1 MKYALVTG
9 GSRGIGRAISIKL
22 AEMGYV
28 VLINYQSRSEEA
40 QKTQDAIKSKGGTAE
55 TMQFDV
61 SDSRQIETALA
72 KWQESHPNEYISVL
86 INNAGIRRDNTMI
99 FMQDEEWHTVLDT
112 TLNGFF
118 YITRRLLK
126 DMLVNRWGRIVNVSS
141 LSGIK
146 GMPGQTN
153 YSAAKAALTGASK
166 ALALEVAK
174 RNVTVNV
181 IAPGFIESDMTKDL
195 KRGGTEKTYSDRTLR
210 QSGRSSRLGCISRIG
225 QGSIY
230 HRRGNIHQWRT
241 AYVKETKRF
250 LASFTQNPSP
260 TAVFSSYTSGQPRVR
275 GCRSGCNRRRP
286 A

>member
-22 AEMGYV
+22 AEMGYG

-40 QKTQDAIKSKGGTAE
+40 KKTQEAIESQGGTAE

-72 KWQESHPNEYISVL
+72 KWQESHPNEYIAVL

-126 DMLVNRWGRIVNVSS
+126 DMLVNRWGRKI
-141 LSGIK
+141 
-146 GMPGQTN
+146 
-153 YSAAKAALTGASK
+153 
-166 ALALEVAK
+166 
-174 RNVTVNV
+174 
-181 IAPGFIESDMTKDL
+181 
-195 KRGGTEKTYSDRTLR
+195 
-210 QSGRSSRLGCISRIG
+210 GRA
-225 QGSIY
+225 
-230 HRRGNIHQWRT
+230 H
-241 AYVKETKRF
+241 V
-250 LASFTQNPSP
+250 
-260 TAVFSSYTSGQPRVR
+260 
-275 GCRSGCNRRRP
+275 
-286 A
+286 

>member
-22 AEMGYV
+22 AEMGYG

-40 QKTQDAIKSKGGTAE
+40 QKTQDAIKSQGGTAE

-195 KRGGTEKTYSDRTLR
+195 NEAELSTLR
-210 QSGRSSRLGCISRIG
+210 QIGRGSRLGCISRIG
-225 QGSIY
+225 QSSIY
-230 HRRGNIHQWRT
+230 HRRSNIHQWRT
-241 AYVKETKRF
+241 AYVKRD
-250 LASFTQNPSP
+250 
-260 TAVFSSYTSGQPRVR
+260 
-275 GCRSGCNRRRP
+275 
-286 A
+286 